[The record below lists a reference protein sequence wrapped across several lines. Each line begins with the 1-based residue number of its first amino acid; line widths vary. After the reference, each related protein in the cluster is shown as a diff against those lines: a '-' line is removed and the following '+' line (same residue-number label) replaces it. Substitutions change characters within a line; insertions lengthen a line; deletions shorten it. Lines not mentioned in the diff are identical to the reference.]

1 MKIIYFTDTHWRN
14 EEPFYIAAWKMADN
28 LLDLIEEENSEPFIV
43 VHGGDVFQ
51 RSKET
56 GKVNG
61 LVVRFFSRLVSIKNC
76 IGVYIIQGNHDVKK
90 ETGSA
95 LDCLYGILP
104 VQIISTPTLVPL
116 WNNKYMY
123 LLPHMIPYSF
133 NDYKTIATY
142 GEPEF
147 HVPFIGDKADDIAV
161 TFAHIGDE
169 TSGDFFS
176 QADLSF
182 LPGIKCHGHVHKRV
196 SEHYPG
202 SVMIT
207 RRDEIDQVGYLRV
220 FDHDLKVVNDVPI
233 EAPFNYLKVDFN
245 EDLLEAFNNMKV
257 KPYGSVVVDVKG
269 HDNEEA
275 ANRWFE
281 EQKKK
286 LPIPAFLGSVYPD
299 EKVSDGEYQI
309 GGSEEKQEMNIHEIF
324 NEFCKEK
331 NIADSIKTRIEAM
344 L

>member
-1 MKIIYFTDTHWRN
+1 MKIIYFTDTHWRD
-14 EEPFYIAAWKMADN
+14 EEPFFVAAKAMSDR
-28 LLDLIEEENSEPFIV
+28 LLETIKELGNEPFAI

-56 GKVNG
+56 GRVNG
-61 LVVRFFSRLVSIKNC
+61 LVVYFFSKLLSIKNC
-76 IGVYIIQGNHDVKK
+76 MEIYVIQGNHDVKK

-95 LDCLYGILP
+95 LDCLKGIDSHIH
-104 VQIISTPTLVPL
+104 VIKTPTVVPL

-123 LLPHMIPYSF
+123 LLPYMVPYSF
-133 NDYKTIATY
+133 ENYKTIAIY
-142 GEPEF
+142 GDPKF
-147 HVPFIGDKADDIAV
+147 HDLLMGDRDIIL
-161 TFAHIGDE
+161 TCAHIGDE
-169 TSGDFFS
+169 TSGDFFL

-196 SEHYPG
+196 SKHYPG
-202 SVMIT
+202 SAMIT
-207 RRDEIDQVGYLRV
+207 KRDEIDQIGYIRV
-220 FDHDLKVVNDVPI
+220 FDHDFKAVDDVPI
-233 EAPFNYLKVDFN
+233 ETPFNFLKVNFN
-245 EDLLEAFNNMKV
+245 EDLLETFNNMKV

-275 ANRWFE
+275 ANRWFD

-299 EKVSDGEYQI
+299 EKISGGEYQI
-309 GGSEEKQEMNIHEIF
+309 GDSEEKQEMNIHEIF

-331 NIADSIKTRIEAM
+331 NIADSVKARIEAM